1 MTKPDRVHRK
11 TLVIVGIL
19 LYAGFMV
26 IRIPAALVWHW
37 LPLPDTMQ
45 HQSVTGTIW
54 NGEIHD
60 VAWESFILN
69 RVQWSFKPSYLLR
82 AMPAIEWSI
91 MNSDGVRASGIAG
104 WRWGWHL
111 SKIEARLP
119 AEQLQHA
126 FWPISTANVSIAGIL
141 NVAIETLDIAD
152 NQCDG
157 HGQITLNPGQIQ
169 MDNASLQVN
178 DAVLR
183 FDCQDNQLNW
193 SLSQHAAE
201 LVTSLQG
208 TFDLQGNYRISGE
221 LQPSAALPASF
232 AAVLPWLGIKNKKN
246 NYYYI
251 DKHGR
256 WNARSSPH

>member
-1 MTKPDRVHRK
+1 MTRPDLFHRK

-19 LYAGFMV
+19 FYIGFMV
-26 IRIPAALVWHW
+26 NRIPAAFIWRW
-37 LPLPDTMQ
+37 LPIPDTLQ
-45 HQSVTGTIW
+45 HQRVTGTLW
-54 NGEIHD
+54 HGEIHD
-60 VAWESFILN
+60 VTWGSSFLN
-69 RVQWSFKPSYLLR
+69 RVQWSFKPSYLFR
-82 AMPAIEWSI
+82 AMPAIEWSV

-119 AEQLQHA
+119 AEQLQHL
-126 FWPISTANVSIAGIL
+126 FWPASTSNVSIAGIL
-141 NVAIETLDIAD
+141 NVAIETLDIAS

-157 HGQITLNPGQIQ
+157 DGQITLNPGQIQ

-178 DAVLR
+178 DAILR
-183 FDCQDNQLNW
+183 FHCQDNQLDW

-208 TFDLQGNYRISGE
+208 TLDMQGNYRVRGE
-221 LQPSAALPASF
+221 LQPGAALPASF
-232 AAVLPWLGIKNKKN
+232 AAILPWLGVKNKKN

-251 DKHGR
+251 DKHGQ